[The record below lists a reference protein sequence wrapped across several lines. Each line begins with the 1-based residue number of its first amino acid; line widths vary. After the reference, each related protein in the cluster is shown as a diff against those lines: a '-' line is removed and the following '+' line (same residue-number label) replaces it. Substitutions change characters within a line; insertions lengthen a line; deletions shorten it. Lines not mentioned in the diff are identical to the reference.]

1 MPTINA
7 CLGIIYNQLENSV
20 LLARRPE
27 GKLFAGYWE
36 FPGGKLE
43 SGESAFEAL
52 VRELNEELD
61 IILASSDLSYLD
73 QIEYQYPHALVK
85 LDIILVTA
93 WQNEPQPL
101 EGQKLF
107 WYQLDKN
114 IELEPL
120 LPTTAKIFELLT
132 SYLEGNSQEK
142 ELYETIS

>member
-1 MPTINA
+1 MPIINA
-7 CLGIIYNQLENSV
+7 SLGIIYNQLENSV
-20 LLARRPE
+20 LLACRPE
-27 GKLFAGYWE
+27 GKPFAGYWE

-43 SGESAFEAL
+43 RDESAFAAL
-52 VRELNEELD
+52 IRELNEELD
-61 IILASSDLSYLD
+61 IIVAIPNLSYLD

-107 WYQLDKN
+107 WYQLDKD

-120 LPTTAKIFELLT
+120 LPTTAKIFELLAN
-132 SYLEGNSQEK
+132 YL
-142 ELYETIS
+142 